1 MVRQIRPSA
10 LPPQVQA
17 RRQQKAKESTA
28 NASSKAAASPDLPP
42 TETQGR
48 RRTTSPVPSTPKS
61 SGVRFPGPRRPSDK
75 PASENLVPNVAV
87 TDISAQMGRQHKDG
101 ASAKERAQKTLV
113 YLQIGV
119 QNTPPT
125 QHRTHA
131 LLGHLEKLA
140 HQVADAV
147 NTGKWDRADVALFSR
162 LVHAGLNRAK
172 RATPDGPQALWYERY
187 FVAPLKTQH
196 LETEILKLF

>member
-10 LPPQVQA
+10 VPPQVQA
-17 RRQQKAKESTA
+17 RRQQKAKESIA
-28 NASSKAAASPDLPP
+28 NASLKDAASPDLPP

-48 RRTTSPVPSTPKS
+48 RRTTSPVPSTPSS
-61 SGVRFPGPRRPSDK
+61 SGVGFPGPRRPSDK
-75 PASENLVPNVAV
+75 PASANLVPDVAV
-87 TDISAQMGRQHKDG
+87 TDISTQMGRKHPQG
-101 ASAKERAQKTLV
+101 TSAKERAQKTLV

-125 QHRTHA
+125 QNRTHA

-147 NTGKWDRADVALFSR
+147 KTGKWDRADVTLFSR
-162 LVHAGLNRAK
+162 LVHAGLNRSK
-172 RATPDGPQALWYERY
+172 RAAPDGPQALWYERY
-187 FVAPLKTQH
+187 FLVPLKKEH
-196 LETEILKLF
+196 LDTETSRLF